1 MISYER
7 QNEILELLK
16 ERRTVTVEFLCRR
29 LFASGATVRRDLAEM
44 AQKGLLERVRGGA
57 TLISGASQD
66 APPLVRT
73 QKDREKKK
81 IIAGLALDFLKDN
94 MTVMLDSSSTVTC
107 LASQM
112 ARFKNLSVVT
122 NGIETAGILND
133 NTNFKIYLC
142 GGLIQNNSSM
152 VGSLAQETLE
162 HFRADILFF
171 SCCGVSAPGLVTEA
185 NEETAAMKRLMIRN
199 AKMKILL
206 CDSTKMDQEYFC
218 KSCLASEVD
227 AIVSDSP
234 PAQALLADLKKQTR
248 VVYPHSDYETR

>member
-66 APPLVRT
+66 APLLVRT

-81 IIAGLALDFLKDN
+81 IAAGLALDFLEDN

-107 LASQM
+107 LAAQL

-122 NGIETAGILND
+122 NGIETAGVLNE
-133 NTNFKIYLC
+133 NTSFKIYLC

-162 HFRADILFF
+162 HFHTDILFF
-171 SCCGVSAPGLVTEA
+171 SCCGISAPDLVTEA
-185 NEETAAMKRLMIRN
+185 NEETAAMKKLMLRN
-199 AKMKILL
+199 AKKKILL
-206 CDSTKMDQEYFC
+206 CDSTKMNREYFC
-218 KSCLASEVD
+218 KSCRAQEIY
-227 AIVSDSP
+227 AIVTDAP
-234 PAQALLADLKKQTR
+234 PDQALLASLKKQTQ
-248 VVYPHSDYETR
+248 VIYPQSGH